1 MTLRELQY
9 LVELARQRN
18 FRRAAEICHV
28 SQPTLS
34 TQLRKLE
41 DELGTVLVE
50 RGARKVVL
58 TAAGEEIV
66 ARAERML
73 REAEDIRAI
82 AARHASPEAGRL
94 RLGVFPTLGP
104 YLLPA
109 LVPQIASRFPGLELQ
124 LIEEKSEAILNRLL
138 AGKIDAAL
146 LALPVSDH
154 SLEVAPLFEEPFVL
168 ALSSA
173 HPLAARKEVQ
183 LDDLH
188 GQKLML
194 LEDGHCL
201 RDQTMNLCHRWGA
214 AETAGFRAT
223 SLETLRQMVAAGM
236 GITLLPALATQGAL
250 AQSGGTLRF
259 LPFADQPPP
268 GRTIGM
274 LWRRS
279 SAAAPVLRQ
288 IALLAARTG
297 QALLAPAAA

>member
-9 LVELARQRN
+9 LVELARQKN
-18 FRRAAEICHV
+18 FRRAAEMCNV

-34 TQLRKLE
+34 TQIRKLE
-41 DELGTVLVE
+41 DELNVVLVE

-58 TAAGEEIV
+58 TAAGEEIA

-73 REAEDIRAI
+73 REAADIRTI
-82 AARHASPEAGRL
+82 AARHSAPEAGRL

-109 LVPQIASRFPGLELQ
+109 LVPRIAARFPRLELQ
-124 LIEEKSEAILNRLL
+124 LVEEKSDLL
-138 AGKIDAAL
+138 LQKLKAGQIDAAL
-146 LALPVSDH
+146 LALPVSDDA
-154 SLEVAPLFEEPFVL
+154 LETVELFDEPFVL
-168 ALSSA
+168 AVPSEHA
-173 HPLAARKEVQ
+173 LAGREDVV
-183 LDDLH
+183 LDDLS

-201 RDQTMNLCHRWGA
+201 RDQAVSLCHRWGA
-214 AETAGFRAT
+214 DETAGFRAT

-236 GITLLPALATQGAL
+236 GITLLPALSTRGPL
-250 AQSGGTLRF
+250 AENANLRL
-259 LPFADQPPP
+259 LPFRDRPQP

-279 SAAAPVLRQ
+279 SALTPVLRRVAKMASEAE
-288 IALLAARTG
+288 I
-297 QALLAPAAA
+297 ALLAPAA